1 MTRRGY
7 HGYAYVSN
15 FDLSLSDTQGFPFQ
29 WYCMGTT
36 CKEIVEKSEKQ
47 RFCSENSVEPKL
59 QYLLYLIFIIM
70 QWLKDWRLFSTD
82 HLAHK
87 LELELL
93 GITLPSFVG

>member
-1 MTRRGY
+1 
-7 HGYAYVSN
+7 
-15 FDLSLSDTQGFPFQ
+15 
-29 WYCMGTT
+29 
-36 CKEIVEKSEKQ
+36 
-47 RFCSENSVEPKL
+47 
-59 QYLLYLIFIIM
+59 M